1 MWGMNSFQKIEI
13 SWTSFWRF
21 FIFCALAALI
31 YFAWDSFSVL
41 LVGVMVSMGVEPL
54 VSFLSEK
61 LKFGRIFGAILVVLM
76 LVAIFAAAIYL
87 IMPIIFSELSGFLSH
102 FSQSLSSIF
111 SVGLPGVNVGNFGLD
126 QVINFVAG
134 GASVPSVI
142 SKIFSS
148 IILIFSAI
156 IITLYLS
163 IEKEGAGKMLR
174 IILPDSYERPVIAI
188 FSAFETKMRRWLGS
202 QLVVSLSIGLM
213 VGLGMWLMGVRY
225 ALILGI
231 LAGIFEIVPI
241 IGPVMTG
248 LVAFLV
254 AISDSTILAVYA
266 VLFFF
271 IIQQFESYILIPLV
285 MGKSMRVH
293 PVIAV
298 ISLLAG
304 AQIAGFVGI
313 VLGVPIA
320 VLVQE
325 ILNYLAERKEHR
337 SVLNL

>member
-1 MWGMNSFQKIEI
+1 MNAFQKIEI
-13 SWTSFWRF
+13 SWTSFWRL

-41 LVGVMVSMGVEPL
+41 LVGVMVSLGVEPL
-54 VSFLSEK
+54 VSFLAEK
-61 LKFGRIFGAILVVLM
+61 LKLGRVLGAILVVLV
-76 LVAIFAAAIYL
+76 LVLIFAGAVYMV
-87 IMPIIFSELSGFLSH
+87 MPIIFSELNGFLSH
-102 FSQSLSSIF
+102 FTQSISSIF
-111 SVGLPGVNVGNFGLD
+111 NIILPGMDVKNLGLD
-126 QVINFVAG
+126 QFVNFVAG
-134 GASVPSVI
+134 ASVPETI

-163 IEKEGAGKMLR
+163 IEKEGAEKMVR
-174 IILPDSYERPVIAI
+174 VILPDSYERHVLAI
-188 FSAFETKMRRWLGS
+188 FSAFEIKMRRWLGA
-202 QLVVSLSIGLM
+202 QLIISLSIGLI
-213 VGLGMWLMGVRY
+213 VGLGMWLIGVRY

-231 LAGIFEIVPI
+231 LAAIFEVVPI

-254 AISDSTILAVYA
+254 AISDSTILAIYA

-271 IIQQFESYILIPLV
+271 VIQQFESYILIPLV

-293 PVIAV
+293 PVVAV
-298 ISLLAG
+298 VSILAG

-325 ILNYLAERKEHR
+325 IFNYLAERKER
-337 SVLNL
+337 RPALNL